1 MEGHAGTEGGAA
13 ISTEGR
19 ATVGAGRDSGAA
31 APHREA
37 VVSRT
42 GPKRSESIRRAV
54 LHAADDL
61 LVERGFSGVTMEGI
75 AARAGVAKQTIYR
88 WWKSKVDILL
98 DTLADDAEKSL
109 TWPPGPS
116 SASPEEELTDRLGR
130 VAAFLQEP
138 AGQVL
143 LALIGHAQLDPET
156 AAKLRDGFLREQRE
170 RDLAGL
176 GALLARHTGR
186 PVDERLTGRLL
197 DAALG
202 PLFHQALVLGRPADP
217 ATLAVTARL
226 VLDAA
231 EREPAPDRGC
241 SPDAQ

>member
-1 MEGHAGTEGGAA
+1 ML
-13 ISTEGR
+13 
-19 ATVGAGRDSGAA
+19 D
-31 APHREA
+31 
-37 VVSRT
+37 
-42 GPKRSESIRRAV
+42 
-54 LHAADDL
+54 AADDL

-98 DTLADDAEKSL
+98 DTLADDAERPL
-109 TWPPGPS
+109 AWRPGS
-116 SASPEEELTDRLGR
+116 SPASPEEELTDQLGR

-138 AGQVL
+138 AGRVL
-143 LALIGHAQLDPET
+143 LALVGHAQLDPET

-217 ATLAVTARL
+217 GTLATTARL

-231 EREPAPDRGC
+231 ERESVTGAGRP
-241 SPDAQ
+241 PDAE

>member
-1 MEGHAGTEGGAA
+1 M
-13 ISTEGR
+13 
-19 ATVGAGRDSGAA
+19 
-31 APHREA
+31 
-37 VVSRT
+37 
-42 GPKRSESIRRAV
+42 
-54 LHAADDL
+54 LNAADDL

-98 DTLADDAEKSL
+98 DTLAADAEEPLAWRPGS
-109 TWPPGPS
+109 PP
-116 SASPEEELTDRLGR
+116 ASPEEELRDQLGR

-143 LALIGHAQLDPET
+143 LSLIGHAQLDPET

-186 PVDERLTGRLL
+186 PADERLTARLL

-202 PLFHQALVLGRPADP
+202 PLFHQALVLGRPSGP
-217 ATLAVTARL
+217 AALAATARL

-231 EREPAPDRGC
+231 EREQAKGDAGSRPGEPAAP
-241 SPDAQ
+241 

>member
-1 MEGHAGTEGGAA
+1 L
-13 ISTEGR
+13 
-19 ATVGAGRDSGAA
+19 
-31 APHREA
+31 
-37 VVSRT
+37 
-42 GPKRSESIRRAV
+42 AV

-98 DTLADDAEKSL
+98 DTLVLDAEEPLAWRSGSPPTSL
-109 TWPPGPS
+109 EEGLTPPP
-116 SASPEEELTDRLGR
+116 ASPEEELTDQLGR

-138 AGQVL
+138 AGQVM
-143 LALIGHAQLDPET
+143 LALIGHAQLDPDT
-156 AAKLRDGFLREQRE
+156 AAELRDGFLREQRE

-186 PVDERLTGRLL
+186 PVDERLTAHLL

-202 PLFHQALVLGRPADP
+202 PIFHQALVLGRPADP
-217 ATLAVTARL
+217 ATLATTARL

-231 EREPAPDRGC
+231 GREQAAE
-241 SPDAQ
+241 DAGSEPGRPGAD